1 MSDCEREGLTI
12 KERVRRALDI
22 PPGVISRACMIEIRG
37 RGLITVHGCER
48 IARYLP
54 DEIRIITASGGVLIR
69 GDALVCVSFS
79 SGSIGVEGRVDGVE
93 FFEVDK

>member
-1 MSDCEREGLTI
+1 MKIGIT
-12 KERVRRALDI
+12 ERVRRALDI
-22 PPGVISRACMIEIRG
+22 PPGIISRESMIEIRG

-54 DEIRIITASGGVLIR
+54 GEIVIATASGGVLIR

-79 SGSIGVEGRVDGVE
+79 SGSVGIEGRVDGVDFLE
-93 FFEVDK
+93 GEI